1 MLAKRAVEVMGKN
14 PAMSTFYLTV
24 TILGMALVES
34 AVIYGLV
41 LSFSIFG
48 SDSVGL
54 YTSIGAGLAV

>member
-41 LSFSIFG
+41 LAFSIFG
-48 SDSVGL
+48 
-54 YTSIGAGLAV
+54 